1 MKEETQHRTIKQL
14 WDELQ
19 EYDSVALDDT
29 ATKEDREYARK
40 SLNATR
46 IELLP
51 RIHKDC
57 DIMFCRGGSMVF
69 HQGCN
74 IVLTPDQAEEYA
86 AAFQVA
92 AWEVSRNAIDAQK
105 GGGE

>member
-1 MKEETQHRTIKQL
+1 MTLLPKDAER
-14 WDELQ
+14 
-19 EYDSVALDDT
+19 
-29 ATKEDREYARK
+29 
-40 SLNATR
+40 LNALR

-74 IVLTPDQAEEYA
+74 IMLTADQAEEYA

-92 AWEVSRNAIDAQK
+92 AWEVRRRASEPEK
-105 GGGE
+105 GGDQT